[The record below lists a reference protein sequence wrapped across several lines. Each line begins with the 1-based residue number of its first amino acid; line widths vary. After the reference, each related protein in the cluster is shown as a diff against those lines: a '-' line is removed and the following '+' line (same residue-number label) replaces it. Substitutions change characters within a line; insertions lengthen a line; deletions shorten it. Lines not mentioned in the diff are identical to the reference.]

1 MALSA
6 KLLFSNRMPKRL
18 RPEKH
23 SPTPPERDV
32 TERQEPKH
40 SERDFLRDLERATT
54 NRAAEKLERASRRDP
69 ASPKT

>member
-1 MALSA
+1 MI
-6 KLLFSNRMPKRL
+6 NEMPVRKR
-18 RPEKH
+18 PVKGK
-23 SPTPPERDV
+23 PTSPPEDV
-32 TERQEPKH
+32 RNLQRKT